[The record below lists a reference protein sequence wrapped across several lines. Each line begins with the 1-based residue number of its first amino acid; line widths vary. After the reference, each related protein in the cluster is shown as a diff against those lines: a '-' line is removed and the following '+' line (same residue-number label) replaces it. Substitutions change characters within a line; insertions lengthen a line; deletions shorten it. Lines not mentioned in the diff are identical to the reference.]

1 MDEMGFTLDEES
13 MRSQEI
19 NEPVK
24 MDLKTYIKSL
34 GEHLLCEPAYS
45 KDALSE
51 ALTVISDDIGTIRA
65 SFTGNAPAGLEP
77 VRDFMLESLNL
88 YMQSV
93 EDIRKYMSNEDSEL
107 LERAIVKAEEAE
119 DIIGAVED
127 VIQEHK
133 DWLSQMTEA

>member
-1 MDEMGFTLDEES
+1 MDEMGFKLDEES
-13 MRSQEI
+13 RRAQEA

-34 GEHLLCEPAYS
+34 GEHLLCEPAYD

-51 ALTVISDDIGTIRA
+51 ALNVISDDISSIRN
-65 SFTGNAPAGLEP
+65 SFAGNAPQGLEP
-77 VRDFMLESLNL
+77 VRNFMLESLNL

-93 EDIRKYMSNEDSEL
+93 EDMKKYMSNDDSEL
-107 LERAIVKAEEAE
+107 LESAMVKADEAE
-119 DIIGAVED
+119 DIIGAVEE

>member
-1 MDEMGFTLDEES
+1 MDEMGFTLDDES
-13 MRSQEI
+13 RRYREI

-34 GEHLLCEPAYS
+34 GEHLLCEPTYNR
-45 KDALSE
+45 DALSD
-51 ALTVISDDIGTIRA
+51 ALNVISDDIGSIRQ
-65 SFTGNAPAGLEP
+65 SFTGSAPQGLEP

-93 EDIRKYMSNEDSEL
+93 EDMKKYMSSEDSEL
-107 LERAIVKAEEAE
+107 LESAIVKAEEAE
-119 DIIGAVED
+119 DIIGAVEE

-133 DWLSQMTEA
+133 DWLSRMSEA